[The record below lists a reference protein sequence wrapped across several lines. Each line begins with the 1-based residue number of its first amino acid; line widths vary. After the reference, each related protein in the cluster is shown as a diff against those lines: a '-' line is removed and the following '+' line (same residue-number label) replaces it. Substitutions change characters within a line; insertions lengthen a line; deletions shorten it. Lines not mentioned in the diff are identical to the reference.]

1 MNAGRLAAFGL
12 LAGLALPA
20 LAQSAYRWVDQA
32 GRVQYSDQPPPPSV
46 QKFEERHLT
55 PNQST
60 AQQPYATRKASAAFP
75 VTLYTSKDCG
85 QPCEDG
91 RTLLQRRKIPFTETH
106 LETAEDVA
114 AFKARFSKE
123 PTVPTLTVG
132 KDKDEGYAAASWNR
146 LLDSAG
152 YPAKSN

>member
-1 MNAGRLAAFGL
+1 MNAGRLAALGL

-20 LAQSAYRWVDQA
+20 FAQSAYRWVDKD
-32 GRVQYSDQPPPPSV
+32 GRVQYSDQPPPPTV
-46 QKFEERHLT
+46 QKFEERRLT

-60 AQQPYATRKASAAFP
+60 AQLPYATRKASAAFP

-91 RTLLQRRKIPFTETH
+91 RKLLQQRKIPFTETR
-106 LETAEDVA
+106 LESAEDVA
-114 AFKARFSKE
+114 AFKARFHKE
-123 PTVPTLTVG
+123 PTVPSLAVG

-152 YPAKSN
+152 YPPAPR